1 MTTTA
6 GTRRVAV
13 PDVRARRGRAWPSRL
28 VGRRLD
34 DRFWGWAG
42 PLAVMLI
49 GGFLRFWHLGRPP
62 WVVFDET
69 YYVKQGASMLKYGYE
84 RAIKPELKKPDLL
97 WNSGTTDVWG
107 KNPDFVVHPPVG
119 KWMIGLGEW
128 LFGTDN
134 PFGWRFASAVVGT
147 LSILMIGRIARRL
160 FRSTLLGTTA
170 ALLLAIDGQHFVHSR
185 TGLLDVFVMFWALS
199 AFGCLLL
206 DRDQARVRLA
216 DRLARSSSTLTD
228 VTGPGGFGPGLG
240 LRPYRLAAGI
250 CLGLCAGT
258 KWSGLFFAAAFGLA
272 SVMWDVA
279 ARRASGSRHWLV
291 TGLFRDGV
299 SGFLQIVPVMF
310 VVYVTSWTGWFRS
323 TDAYNRQWAADHPA
337 HGLAALLPDAARSLI
352 DYHRQ
357 MWSFN
362 TTLRTS
368 HAYQSHPW
376 SWLVLGRPTAF
387 DYRSYKLG
395 ERGCRF
401 EECSRA
407 VTDLGNP
414 VIWWG
419 GTIAIAVLIVVWLL
433 GRDWRAG
440 AILAGLAGGYLPWFL
455 WAERTIYTF
464 YAVAFGPYV
473 VLGLTMCLGLILGR
487 ADASADRRLVGA
499 ACAGGVVLL
508 AVVTFAFFYPILS
521 DVLISHRDWVDRMWL
536 PSWI

>member
-1 MTTTA
+1 
-6 GTRRVAV
+6 
-13 PDVRARRGRAWPSRL
+13 
-28 VGRRLD
+28 
-34 DRFWGWAG
+34 
-42 PLAVMLI
+42 
-49 GGFLRFWHLGRPP
+49 
-62 WVVFDET
+62 
-69 YYVKQGASMLKYGYE
+69 MLKYGYE